1 MKKINITE
9 LLIFIVSA
17 ELTGALS
24 RLLSGNSFEFF
35 EILTKPP
42 FSPPGWIFPIVWFIL
57 YALMGFAAYLIYK
70 SDSKGRN
77 SALVIYWAQ
86 LFLNFLWSIVFFRF
100 NLTGLSVAVILAL
113 LVMVTFMIFKFG
125 KINTKAAAINI
136 PYLLWLLYASYLNI
150 GILLLN

>member
-35 EILTKPP
+35 ETLTKPP

>member
-1 MKKINITE
+1 MKRINITE

-150 GILLLN
+150 GILSLN

>member
-1 MKKINITE
+1 MKRINITE

>member
-35 EILTKPP
+35 ETLTKPP
-42 FSPPGWIFPIVWFIL
+42 FSPPSWIFPIVWFIL

-150 GILLLN
+150 GILSLN

>member
-113 LVMVTFMIFKFG
+113 LVIVTFMIFKFG

-150 GILLLN
+150 GILSLN

>member
-35 EILTKPP
+35 ETLTKPP

-136 PYLLWLLYASYLNI
+136 PYLLWLMYASYLNI

>member
-35 EILTKPP
+35 ETLTKPP
-42 FSPPGWIFPIVWFIL
+42 FSPPSWIFPIVWFIL

-136 PYLLWLLYASYLNI
+136 PYILWLLYASYLNI
-150 GILLLN
+150 CILSLN

>member
-1 MKKINITE
+1 MKRINITE

-100 NLTGLSVAVILAL
+100 NLTGLSAAVILAL

>member
-1 MKKINITE
+1 MKRINITE

-42 FSPPGWIFPIVWFIL
+42 FSPGWIFPIVWFIL

-113 LVMVTFMIFKFG
+113 LVIVTFMIFKFG

-150 GILLLN
+150 GILSLN

>member
-1 MKKINITE
+1 MKRINITE

-35 EILTKPP
+35 ETLTKPP

>member
-1 MKKINITE
+1 MKRINITE

-35 EILTKPP
+35 ETLTKPP

-150 GILLLN
+150 GILSLN

>member
-35 EILTKPP
+35 ETLTKPP

-100 NLTGLSVAVILAL
+100 NLTGLSVAVILSL

-150 GILLLN
+150 GILSLN

>member
-35 EILTKPP
+35 ETLTKPP
-42 FSPPGWIFPIVWFIL
+42 FSPPSWIFPIVWFIL

-113 LVMVTFMIFKFG
+113 LVMVTFMILKFG

-136 PYLLWLLYASYLNI
+136 PYILWLLYASYLNI
-150 GILLLN
+150 CILSLN

>member
-35 EILTKPP
+35 ETLTKPP

-100 NLTGLSVAVILAL
+100 NLTGLSVAVILSL

>member
-113 LVMVTFMIFKFG
+113 LVMVTFMILKFG

>member
-35 EILTKPP
+35 ETLTKPP

-136 PYLLWLLYASYLNI
+136 PYILWLLYASYLNI

>member
-1 MKKINITE
+1 MKRINITE

-35 EILTKPP
+35 ETLTKPP
-42 FSPPGWIFPIVWFIL
+42 FSPPGWIFPVVWFIL

-70 SDSKGRN
+70 SASKGRN
-77 SALVIYWAQ
+77 SALVIYTAQ

-113 LVMVTFMIFKFG
+113 LVLVTVMIFKFG
-125 KINTKAAAINI
+125 KINPKAAAVNI

>member
-1 MKKINITE
+1 MKRINITE

-24 RLLSGNSFEFF
+24 RLLSGNSFDFF
-35 EILTKPP
+35 ETLTKPP

-150 GILLLN
+150 GILSLN

>member
-35 EILTKPP
+35 ETLTKPP

-150 GILLLN
+150 GILSLN

>member
-1 MKKINITE
+1 MKRINITE

-35 EILTKPP
+35 ETLTKPP
-42 FSPPGWIFPIVWFIL
+42 FSPPGWIFPVVWFIL

-77 SALVIYWAQ
+77 SSLVIYTAQ

-113 LVMVTFMIFKFG
+113 LVLVTVMIFKFG
-125 KINTKAAAINI
+125 KINPKAAAVNI